1 METCE
6 FTINNK
12 ITVSWY
18 LLTTTTQQ
26 NYLHLSPQMH
36 PIATTYIIANN
47 RQTDGRTT
55 TTNSCT
61 NNNWQQ
67 KWLFMAKGS
76 PPQKKLFCYQ
86 GIKKSHTR
94 TSWRL
99 GASNYVDREYVTLGG
114 FLIYMDSLLNH
125 PISVIHSGIHSFD
138 CLVHQPTRFIRLSR
152 KNLLPVP
159 WNLTPFSK
167 MWSLLERM

>member
-1 METCE
+1 MW
-6 FTINNK
+6 IYDK
-12 ITVSWY
+12 
-18 LLTTTTQQ
+18 QQ
-26 NYLHLSPQMH
+26 NHCQLIPPNYHHTTKLFAPV
-36 PIATTYIIANN
+36 ATNAPNCHNIYNCK
-47 RQTDGRTT
+47 QSTDGRTDGQQQIAART
-55 TTNSCT
+55 TTDYKNDSL
-61 NNNWQQ
+61 
-67 KWLFMAKGS
+67 WLKA
-76 PPQKKLFCYQ
+76 PLPKKKIVCYQ

>member
-6 FTINNK
+6 FMINNK

-76 PPQKKLFCYQ
+76 PPQKIVCYQ
-86 GIKKSHTR
+86 GIKKSHTK

-138 CLVHQPTRFIRLSR
+138 CLVHQLVSFVYLGKTYYPFHGIS
-152 KNLLPVP
+152 LP
-159 WNLTPFSK
+159 SAK
-167 MWSLLERM
+167 WSLLERM